1 MAMHITAVEN
11 YKGGVGKTTTA
22 SNLAYELSSLG
33 HRTLLVDM
41 DPQQNSAYLLRAK
54 KRKVNLEDALSMRS
68 AVNKAIQRCTFS
80 KNLDLLVG
88 GDGMDSL
95 DLNHIDLKFILE
107 ACRDDYEYC
116 IIDCNPGMTM
126 LTVNALVAADDV
138 VIPLVPDAFGAEGLK
153 KIKDYIDQAKDY
165 NEDIR
170 VLGCVATMFNG
181 RSSQMRMIRKIM
193 EGGVVH
199 VFDTCISN
207 SEAVNTA
214 LEQRK
219 PVSLHRSKS
228 NVAEDYR
235 NLAKEYVRRLEQ
247 NA

>member
-1 MAMHITAVEN
+1 
-11 YKGGVGKTTTA
+11 
-22 SNLAYELSSLG
+22 
-33 HRTLLVDM
+33 
-41 DPQQNSAYLLRAK
+41 
-54 KRKVNLEDALSMRS
+54 
-68 AVNKAIQRCTFS
+68 
-80 KNLDLLVG
+80 
-88 GDGMDSL
+88 
-95 DLNHIDLKFILE
+95 
-107 ACRDDYEYC
+107 
-116 IIDCNPGMTM
+116 
-126 LTVNALVAADDV
+126 
-138 VIPLVPDAFGAEGLK
+138 
-153 KIKDYIDQAKDY
+153 
-165 NEDIR
+165 
-170 VLGCVATMFNG
+170 MFNG
-181 RSSQMRMIRKIM
+181 RSSQMRMIRKTM